1 MKLYHVVARPVG
13 QNLHTG
19 AREEALTLCGV
30 PAWAT
35 DGFSIE
41 VKYATCP
48 ECVAAHH
55 NTTREEVTV

>member
-1 MKLYHVVARPVG
+1 MSIFHVVARPVR
-13 QNLHTG
+13 QDLRTG
-19 AREEALTLCGV
+19 VREEALTLCGA

-35 DGFSIE
+35 DGFGIE

-55 NTTREEVTV
+55 NARQEVTV